1 MPLNARPAAIQAARL
16 VRTAVERRDQ
26 GDRRGQKTPMFSRFT
41 FLGGRR
47 GGGRRDGETQGI
59 YVDRYGWQVSGLIL
73 AILLLNVMDA
83 YFTLVFVQLGGEEAN
98 PIAQA
103 CMDLGDIPFILV
115 KTALIGACLLV
126 LLMHHTFYAVSR
138 VLQAICVFYSL
149 LILYHLVIQVLVV
162 PRIA

>member
-1 MPLNARPAAIQAARL
+1 LNARPAAIQAARL
-16 VRTAVERRDQ
+16 LRAPAERRDQ
-26 GDRRGQKTPMFSRFT
+26 PDRRGQKTPMFSRFT
-41 FLGGRR
+41 IVGGRR

-59 YVDRYGWQVSGLIL
+59 YVDRYGWTLSGLVL

-103 CMDLGDIPFILV
+103 CMDLGDVPFILV

-126 LLMHHTFYAVSR
+126 LLMHHTFYAVPR

-149 LILYHLVIQVLVV
+149 LILYHLMIQILVI
-162 PRIA
+162 PGIA